1 MAGCTIRIIALLA
14 TILILV
20 KGKALPDSKCNSKDF
35 LVRHSIDVTPPIDQ
49 KFFAYIT
56 EWHQLVFVSEFVEM
70 KYSQTR
76 DGINLTN
83 SKITHSKVRNGKTTE
98 HPQDLPKSIPEGWN
112 IIILTVA
119 GRSLNVA
126 LVLSAGNVNLL
137 NLTFD
142 HDVKEMYIAGNFSLC
157 PKGSP
162 EWEVPKGKEV
172 TVLLHPEDSVTEQW
186 IEVIA
191 GTSSSPFFRFPDKDK
206 KFPVPANSTLKC
218 RTILRGNYAIL
229 TVYKKNGSDYVEV
242 ESSVMPLTAPR
253 TLVVGDALLARLLS
267 HFLAPPADLPTCTSY
282 LWLLS
287 VFGVVIVI
295 VPIYTLK
302 KKCNKNTNDDSEAA
316 DVNDNAQMP
325 LMTQNKEITKNLLIL
340 VGPNCMRSLV
350 NILNKHCQQ
359 AAPRINVTVHAVR
372 TNNGQE
378 GPRQLDF
385 IPSDHNSVPLMEHQP
400 HEGPALIELTGRMKQ
415 EDWEA
420 LLQDVTALIK

>member
-1 MAGCTIRIIALLA
+1 M
-14 TILILV
+14 
-20 KGKALPDSKCNSKDF
+20 N
-35 LVRHSIDVTPPIDQ
+35 
-49 KFFAYIT
+49 
-56 EWHQLVFVSEFVEM
+56 
-70 KYSQTR
+70 YSQTR

-83 SKITHSKVRNGKTTE
+83 SKITHSKETFRFALKDRLNGRYLKE
-98 HPQDLPKSIPEGWN
+98 KKS
-112 IIILTVA
+112 LYY
-119 GRSLNVA
+119 S
-126 LVLSAGNVNLL
+126 S
-137 NLTFD
+137 
-142 HDVKEMYIAGNFSLC
+142 
-157 PKGSP
+157 
-162 EWEVPKGKEV
+162 
-172 TVLLHPEDSVTEQW
+172 PEDSVTEQW

-229 TVYKKNGSDYVEV
+229 TVSKKNGSDYVEE

-267 HFLAPPADLPTCTSY
+267 HSLAPPADLPTCTSY

-302 KKCNKNTNDDSEAA
+302 KKCNKNTNDDSKAA

-400 HEGPALIELTGRMKQ
+400 HEGVMPKITCTHRIDGKDETGGLGSPAAGRHGLDKI
-415 EDWEA
+415 
-420 LLQDVTALIK
+420 TTTIFF